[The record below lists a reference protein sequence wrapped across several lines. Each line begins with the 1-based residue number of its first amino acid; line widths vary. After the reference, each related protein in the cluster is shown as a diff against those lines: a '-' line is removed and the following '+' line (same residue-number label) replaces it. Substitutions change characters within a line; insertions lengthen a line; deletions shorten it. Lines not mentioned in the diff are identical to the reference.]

1 MKAVVFHDIG
11 DIRLEDV
18 PAPKLK
24 DPHDAIV
31 KITASAICG
40 TDLHM
45 VRGTVTGMEPGTI
58 MGHEGVGI
66 VSEIGPAV
74 RNFTIGDRVVI
85 PSTLGCGYCSYCRSG
100 YFSQCDVI
108 NPHGNRA
115 ATVFFGGPKNTGPFH
130 GLQAEM
136 ARVPFANIN
145 LVKLPDEI
153 SDEQAI
159 MLSDIFPT
167 GYFGA
172 DNAEIKP
179 GNTVAVFGCGPVGQ
193 FAILSAFLMGAA
205 RVFAVDRIPSRL
217 EVARSQGA
225 EAINFEEDDPVRVI
239 VSETGGIGVDRV
251 IEAVGVDAVHPDRGP
266 AAKQAQQMEE
276 EFKREL
282 RQVAPKTSPKG
293 RNWIPG
299 DAPSQALSWAVDA
312 AAKAGTLSIVGE
324 YPESVQFFP
333 LGKAVGK
340 NLTIKAGNC
349 NHRRYMTGLIEMV
362 KGGIVDPVELLSNVE
377 PLTSVI
383 DAYKAFDERQPGWIK
398 VELTPQKLAA

>member
-31 KITASAICG
+31 KLTASAICG

-45 VRGTVTGMEPGTI
+45 VRGTMTGMEPGTI
-58 MGHEGVGI
+58 LGHEGVGI
-66 VSEIGPAV
+66 VSEIGPEV
-74 RNFTIGDRVVI
+74 RNLNIGDRVVI
-85 PSTLGCGYCSYCRSG
+85 PSTLGCGYCSYCRAG

-108 NPHGNRA
+108 NPNGKRA
-115 ATVFFGGPKNTGPFH
+115 ATAFFGGPKNTGPFN

-136 ARVPFANIN
+136 ARVPFANVN

-153 SDEQAI
+153 SDDQAI

-193 FAILSAFLMGAA
+193 FAILSAFLIGAA
-205 RVFAVDRIPSRL
+205 RVFAVDRVQSRL
-217 EVARSQGA
+217 DMARNQGA
-225 EAINFEEDDPVRVI
+225 EVINFEEDDPVSVI
-239 VSETGGIGVDRV
+239 LSETGGIGVDRV
-251 IEAVGVDAVHPDRGP
+251 IEAVGVDAVHPDHGP
-266 AAKQAQQMEE
+266 AAKQAQQKEE

-282 RQVAPKTSPKG
+282 KQVAPKTSPKG
-293 RNWIPG
+293 TNWIPG
-299 DAPSQALSWAVDA
+299 DAPSQALIWAVDA
-312 AAKAGTLSIVGE
+312 VAKAGTLSIIGV
-324 YPESVQFFP
+324 YPENVEFFP
-333 LGKAVGK
+333 FGKAMGR

-349 NHRRYMTGLIEMV
+349 NHRRYMTGLIELV
-362 KGGIVDPVELLSNVE
+362 KSGIVDPVELLSNIE
-377 PLTSVI
+377 PITSVI
-383 DAYKAFDERQPGWIK
+383 DAYKAFDERRPGWIK
-398 VELTPQKLAA
+398 VELTPQALAA